1 MKNYK
6 MLMGST
12 FLHYKMLME
21 IYRGGRKNEN
31 VDLRYFMLK
40 KSDRLYGNIGVS
52 EEGIITLPLYMV
64 AFI

>member
-1 MKNYK
+1 
-6 MLMGST
+6 
-12 FLHYKMLME
+12 
-21 IYRGGRKNEN
+21 
-31 VDLRYFMLK
+31 MLK